1 MNKFIN
7 LFNGQKYISIKE
19 KNTIIK
25 EYQENYLKFK
35 RNIFSYLFKT
45 KRTFI
50 KYYKNIDNYISD
62 NNRIYINNEY
72 NRNKKLLDN
81 IKGYKLDNEQLK
93 CVINEEDSCLI
104 IAGAG
109 SGKSLTLI
117 AKIRYLIE
125 TKYIEEKEILCISF
139 TKESSN
145 KLKNELKTYYNY
157 DIDVFTFHK
166 LALNIL
172 KDNNIEFNI
181 AQEDLLNYLVDE
193 FYSTLIHQIPILEK
207 LTIKYFFGNLNKC
220 YEDISPNDMKVFKK
234 TVITFIRLFKANNQ
248 YENEIYTYIKKVNK
262 NDYILLLNII
272 TIYNLYKIELE
283 SQNEID
289 FDDMIKKATN
299 LVKNEELNKKY
310 KYILI
315 DEYQDT
321 SLVRV
326 NLIQEII
333 NKLNCKLIVVG
344 DDFQSIYKFSGC
356 NINVFL
362 DFKKY
367 FKESNFFFITNNYR
381 NSQELLNVAGNFI
394 MKNKKHIKKD
404 LNAHK
409 HLNKPIKII
418 YYKNQKEAFNNLL
431 KKIDTNNLLIL
442 GRNNNDIYKVIDN
455 YNTLNLKYLTVH
467 KSKGLEAE
475 NVILINLENNV
486 MGFPSKLENH
496 KITNLINND
505 IEYIK
510 YEEERRLFYVAL
522 TRSKNYVFLLV
533 NQIKPSQFVK
543 EILNDYSEQIE
554 VLSI

>member
-25 EYQENYLKFK
+25 EYKKIYLKFK
-35 RNIFSYLFKT
+35 SNIFSYLFKT
-45 KRTFI
+45 KRTFL

-81 IKGYKLDNEQLK
+81 IKGYKLDNEQLN

-145 KLKNELKTYYNY
+145 KLKNELKIYYNY

-193 FYSTLIHQIPILEK
+193 FYSTLIHQIPLLEK

-220 YEDISPNDMKVFKK
+220 YEDISPNDMKVLKK

-262 NDYILLLNII
+262 KDYILLLNII

-299 LVKNEELNKKY
+299 LVKNEELDKKY

-333 NKLNCKLIVVG
+333 NKLNCKLLVVG

-367 FKESNFFFITNNYR
+367 FKESTFFFITNNYR
-381 NSQELLNVAGNFI
+381 NPQELLNVAGNFV

-418 YYKNQKEAFNNLL
+418 YYKNQKESFN
-431 KKIDTNNLLIL
+431 K
-442 GRNNNDIYKVIDN
+442 
-455 YNTLNLKYLTVH
+455 
-467 KSKGLEAE
+467 
-475 NVILINLENNV
+475 
-486 MGFPSKLENH
+486 
-496 KITNLINND
+496 
-505 IEYIK
+505 
-510 YEEERRLFYVAL
+510 
-522 TRSKNYVFLLV
+522 
-533 NQIKPSQFVK
+533 
-543 EILNDYSEQIE
+543 
-554 VLSI
+554 

>member
-7 LFNGQKYISIKE
+7 LFNGKKYISIKE

-25 EYQENYLKFK
+25 EYKKNYLKFK

-333 NKLNCKLIVVG
+333 NKLNC
-344 DDFQSIYKFSGC
+344 
-356 NINVFL
+356 
-362 DFKKY
+362 
-367 FKESNFFFITNNYR
+367 
-381 NSQELLNVAGNFI
+381 
-394 MKNKKHIKKD
+394 
-404 LNAHK
+404 
-409 HLNKPIKII
+409 
-418 YYKNQKEAFNNLL
+418 
-431 KKIDTNNLLIL
+431 
-442 GRNNNDIYKVIDN
+442 
-455 YNTLNLKYLTVH
+455 
-467 KSKGLEAE
+467 
-475 NVILINLENNV
+475 
-486 MGFPSKLENH
+486 
-496 KITNLINND
+496 
-505 IEYIK
+505 
-510 YEEERRLFYVAL
+510 
-522 TRSKNYVFLLV
+522 
-533 NQIKPSQFVK
+533 
-543 EILNDYSEQIE
+543 
-554 VLSI
+554 